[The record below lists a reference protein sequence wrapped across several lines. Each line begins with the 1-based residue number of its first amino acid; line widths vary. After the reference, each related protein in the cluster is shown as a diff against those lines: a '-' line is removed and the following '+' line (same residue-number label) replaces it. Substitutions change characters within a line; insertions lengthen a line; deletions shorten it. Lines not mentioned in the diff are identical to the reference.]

1 MNISV
6 FFNHIKEA
14 ARQSGRSVGEVLAL
28 AKQWGIDQVELDRDD
43 IARAEEMLALL
54 SSHQIGI
61 SSIYGFYNFGADSD
75 LSVANVHIRHAV
87 QLNCPRIMIIPGFLT
102 GSTDEAAAEEQQ
114 NMLAAMKEVCA
125 LAKPHGITVTIEDF
139 DDRTSP
145 IATAEQML
153 WFAERLPD
161 LRITFDTGNFIYSEQ
176 PVLEAYDLLKDKIV
190 HVHCKDRRLASEAGE
205 SFIVTTGGRRLYP
218 SPVGSGCIEIKAIL
232 ERLRQAGYEGTFVI
246 EHFDALDQLDYM
258 KKSAKWLRNNG

>member
-14 ARQSGRSVGEVLAL
+14 ARQSGQSVEEIVSQV
-28 AKQWGIDQVELDRDD
+28 KQWGIDQVELDRDD
-43 IARAEEMLALL
+43 ITSSEELLALL
-54 SSHQIGI
+54 SPHHIGV
-61 SSIYGFYNFGADSD
+61 SSIYGFYSFGTDPD
-75 LSVANVHIRHAV
+75 LSVAKIHIQHAV

-102 GSTDEAAAEEQQ
+102 GTSDEAVAEERE
-114 NMLAAMKEVCA
+114 NMLAAMREVCA

-145 IATAEQML
+145 IATAGQML

-176 PVLEAYDLLKDKIV
+176 PLLEAYDLLKDKIV
-190 HVHCKDRRLASEAGE
+190 HIHCKDRRLTSDAGE
-205 SFIVTTGGRRLYP
+205 SFIVTIGGRRLYP
-218 SPVGSGCIEIKAIL
+218 SPVGAGCIEIKAIL
-232 ERLRQAGYEGTFVI
+232 DRQLQAGYEGMFVI

-258 KKSAKWLRNNG
+258 KKSAEWLRNNG